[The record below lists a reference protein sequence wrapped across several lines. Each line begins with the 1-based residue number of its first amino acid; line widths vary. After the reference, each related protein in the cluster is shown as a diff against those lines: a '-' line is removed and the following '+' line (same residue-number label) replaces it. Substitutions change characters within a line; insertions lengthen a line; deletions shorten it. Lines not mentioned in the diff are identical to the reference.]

1 MCQSIWFR
9 WRKDISQIIIA
20 GLLATF
26 LYDACAATL
35 RAIGDAVT
43 PLIILAISV
52 ALNIVGDLFFV
63 VVLKTGVKGAAI
75 ATVLAQI
82 IAFVICWIYMIRK
95 YEILRLQK
103 EDFKDPSPIMVKE
116 MISAGMS
123 MGFMS
128 SLVNIGTLTLQTAI
142 NKLGK
147 DIIIAHTAARKIT
160 EIFMIM
166 FSVFGQ
172 TMATY
177 CGQNMGAGKIRPC
190 EERHL
195 AGDCL
200 HCDLVR
206 TYDHCKLYDRRMAGI
221 SGNRKS

>member
-1 MCQSIWFR
+1 
-9 WRKDISQIIIA
+9 
-20 GLLATF
+20 
-26 LYDACAATL
+26 
-35 RAIGDAVT
+35 
-43 PLIILAISV
+43 
-52 ALNIVGDLFFV
+52 
-63 VVLKTGVKGAAI
+63 
-75 ATVLAQI
+75 
-82 IAFVICWIYMIRK
+82 
-95 YEILRLQK
+95 
-103 EDFKDPSPIMVKE
+103 MVKE

-177 CGQNMGAGKIRPC
+177 CGQNMGAGKI
-190 EERHL
+190 
-195 AGDCL
+195 
-200 HCDLVR
+200 
-206 TYDHCKLYDRRMAGI
+206 DRVKRGI
-221 SGNRKS
+221 